1 MQADTP
7 TQSAATPNGEK
18 DVALGLTLMSYEQ
31 YPQAVDVLTRGLKE
45 GGVQNPPNAQLLLG
59 IALLKSGNK
68 DGAMKAFHA
77 VKGDPKFEHLA
88 NLWAL
93 HARQA

>member
-1 MQADTP
+1 L
-7 TQSAATPNGEK
+7 N
-18 DVALGLTLMSYEQ
+18 
-31 YPQAVDVLTRGLKE
+31 RGVKT
-45 GGVQNPPNAQLLLG
+45 GGVQTPADAQLLLG
-59 IALLKSGNK
+59 IAELKSGNK

-77 VKGDPKFEHLA
+77 VKGDPKFERLA